1 MKKAYG
7 KPLVSVE
14 VMSLDQPIAANCVA
28 DKDDVKG
35 MMMVGYFVQ
44 EYECAYC
51 EVAGGFDAT
60 GDGVADPEFNWG
72 NDTICYHSNIQQA
85 FLS

>member
-14 VMSLDQPIAANCVA
+14 VMSLDQPVALNCVA
-28 DKDDVKG
+28 DKDDIKSL
-35 MMMVGYFVQ
+35 MEFGYFMDGKN
-44 EYECAYC
+44 CTTNLLPS
-51 EVAGGFDAT
+51 GGFDLN
-60 GDGVADPEFNWG
+60 GDGAADSH
-72 NDTICYHSNIQQA
+72 DTLCYHSNVQTA